1 MNAPLPPDPL
11 EAALAHPP
19 YLDDAGFTIRV
30 IGALPDRGRRIR
42 AMVLGTGGLLSGGV
56 GAVLLA
62 KLAPELGPALLAML
76 SGAAPRGE
84 GLAALLALAVLVG
97 TALIALLPEPSLAG
111 ERNATEP

>member
-1 MNAPLPPDPL
+1 MTPPLPSDPL

-19 YLDDAGFTIRV
+19 YLDDSGFTARV
-30 IGALPDRGRRIR
+30 VGALPARGRRIR

-56 GAVLLA
+56 GALLLA
-62 KLAPELGPALLAML
+62 KLAPTLGPALLALL
-76 SGAAPRGE
+76 SGTVPRGE

-111 ERNATEP
+111 EPDAPEP